1 MPLVAPAT
9 RLAAALV
16 AATSLAACTGH
27 TDFTVSK
34 DFTVNATGGVPY
46 SYAQPVDL
54 AAEASTAWKHRSKI
68 KSLDLVGLDGTIQS
82 VVSGAG
88 TTGGGSIVLRPD
100 GGTGAT
106 DVVVGSWP
114 NTEPVVAPHS
124 LAVTLDPAAVSV
136 LEEALRGTG
145 RFTVLFT
152 GTTAADA
159 VFLANVQLHLKLTY
173 KVP

>member
-1 MPLVAPAT
+1 MQLFTPAT
-9 RLAAALV
+9 RLAAAV
-16 AATSLAACTGH
+16 AAAFSLAACTGH
-27 TDFTVSK
+27 TDFTISK
-34 DFTVNATGGVPY
+34 DFSVNATGGVPY
-46 SYAQPVDL
+46 SYTQAVDL
-54 AAEASTAWKHRSKI
+54 AAEASSAWSHRGKI

-82 VVSGAG
+82 VMSGAG

-114 NTEPVVAPHS
+114 STEPVVAPHS

-136 LEEALRGTG
+136 LDEALRGSG
-145 RFTVLFT
+145 RFSVLLV
-152 GTTAADA
+152 GTTVADA
-159 VFLANVQLHLKLTY
+159 AFLANVQLHVKLTY